1 MEASYQT
8 PVDLFNEEQT
18 VPELIRLFLRPAFI
32 AYFSVEIFVDILI
45 IMVIKYVEYNIS
57 QLKEERSRSFS
68 NLSIRNEAQSSIPS
82 LIIESTSGDIFYTPI
97 DHPDLNIIE
106 SPEAAEVATEETPL
120 VAKPL
125 SGRDFGANRHS
136 ASSPLLRSSTTLRAI
151 KKGRMS
157 TLVGIMYAALGGMV
171 ASITLILTKSGVE
184 ILFKSLVDTGN
195 QAHRAFALVLL
206 IILVISAVVQVK
218 LSHKVYSLNA
228 ALKYELPVVVLPV
241 FFSLFTCLSLTNTMV
256 YLDAFEI
263 GHPIYFLYL
272 TFGVVLLISGVFTLS
287 RSK

>member
-1 MEASYQT
+1 
-8 PVDLFNEEQT
+8 
-18 VPELIRLFLRPAFI
+18 
-32 AYFSVEIFVDILI
+32 
-45 IMVIKYVEYNIS
+45 MVIKYVEYNIS

-106 SPEAAEVATEETPL
+106 SPDAEDATEETPL
-120 VAKPL
+120 VTKPL
-125 SGRDFGANRHS
+125 SGRDLGSTRHP
-136 ASSPLLRSSTTLRAI
+136 ASSPLHRSSTTLRAI